1 MNGLVTMTP
10 SSVDAVGGTATINAN
25 GGVDFENISELD
37 LNGVFTS
44 DFDNYVIF
52 LSGGVSA
59 NAFIRAKMLDE
70 NGDPNSSGY
79 VDQYINYTS
88 SLGSGRSV
96 VKTTGWDFTNWTDAI
111 NATEMH
117 LYGPFLPTP
126 TVQRSVNVDRD
137 RGARMYENASTHS
150 VAASWRGIRFAT
162 NANTMTGNVVVMGY
176 AE

>member
-1 MNGLVTMTP
+1 MSGLVTMTP
-10 SSVDAVGGTATINAN
+10 DYCECWGDKATINAN

-44 DFDNYVIF
+44 EFDNYVIF

-59 NAFIRAKMLDE
+59 NAFIRAKMIDE

-79 VDQYINYTS
+79 VDQYINYTTV
-88 SLGSGRSV
+88 LGSGRSA
-96 VKTTGWDFTNWTDAI
+96 VKTHGWDFTNWTG
-111 NATEMH
+111 NMNGTEMH

-126 TVQRSVNVDRD
+126 TAQRSVNVDAYS
-137 RGARMYENASTHS
+137 GARMYENASSHS